1 MPNYIYKSSQMAN
14 LKEVRDRIQSVI
26 STQQITKAM
35 KLVSASKLRRAQQ
48 AIQQLR
54 PYSQKLNEMLSN
66 IVATVSEDDMDS
78 AYAVERSQKNVCIV
92 VVTSNRGLCG
102 AFNSNVMKA
111 TIATVTE
118 KYAAQYEAGNLSLL
132 FIGKKGKD
140 FLIKRLP
147 KAKFITDYV
156 ELVGKEFSSQD
167 SIPVAELLMEAFTNE
182 EYDAIDIAYARFRN
196 AAVQEYEVEQ
206 FLPIAKA
213 EVKEGNFSHDFI
225 FEPEKSEFLNYLI
238 PAVLKTQFHKT
249 ILDSTASEHGA
260 RMTAMDKATDNA
272 EDMLRDLRIF
282 YNKARQEA
290 ITTELGEIV
299 GGAAALEG

>member
-1 MPNYIYKSSQMAN
+1 
-14 LKEVRDRIQSVI
+14 
-26 STQQITKAM
+26 
-35 KLVSASKLRRAQQ
+35 
-48 AIQQLR
+48 
-54 PYSQKLNEMLSN
+54 MLSN

-92 VVTSNRGLCG
+92 VITSNRGLCG
-102 AFNSNVMKA
+102 AFNSNVIKA

>member
-1 MPNYIYKSSQMAN
+1 MAN

-35 KLVSASKLRRAQQ
+35 KLVSASKLRRSQQ

-78 AYAVERSQKNVCIV
+78 AYSVVRENKKNVCIV
-92 VVTSNRGLCG
+92 VITSNRGLCG
-102 AFNSNVMKA
+102 AYNSNVNKA
-111 TIATVTE
+111 AITAVSE
-118 KYAAQYEAGNLSLL
+118 KYSTQYEAGNLTLL

-140 FLIKRLP
+140 SLTKRLP

-167 SIPVAELLMEAFTNE
+167 SIPVAERLMEAFINE
-182 EYDAIDIAYARFRN
+182 EFDAIDIAYARFRN
-196 AAVQEYEVEQ
+196 AAMQEYEVEQ

-213 EVKEGNFSHDFI
+213 EVKEGSFSHDFI
-225 FEPEKSEFLNYLI
+225 FEPEKSEFLSYLI

-249 ILDSTASEHGA
+249 ILDSNASENGA

-272 EDMLRDLRIF
+272 EDMLRDLRIN

-299 GGAAALEG
+299 GGAAALEGS

>member
-1 MPNYIYKSSQMAN
+1 MAN

-35 KLVSASKLRRAQQ
+35 KLVAASKLRRAQQ

-66 IVATVSEDDMDS
+66 ILSTVSEEDMDS
-78 AYAVERSQKNVCIV
+78 AYSIDRPLKNVCIV

-102 AFNSNVMKA
+102 AFNSNVIKSV
-111 TIATVTE
+111 IHTVTE
-118 KYAAQYEAGNLSLL
+118 KYSLQYESGNLSLL

-140 FLIKRLP
+140 FLSKRLP
-147 KAKFITDYV
+147 KAKLINDYV

-167 SIPVAELLMEAFTNE
+167 SIPVAERLMDAFVNE
-182 EYDAIDIAYARFRN
+182 EYDAIEIAYARFKN
-196 AAVQEYEVEQ
+196 AAVQEYEMEQ
-206 FLPIAKA
+206 FLPIVKN
-213 EVKEGNFSHDFI
+213 EVQEDSFSADFI
-225 FEPEKSEFLNYLI
+225 FEPAKEEFLQYLI

-249 ILDSTASEHGA
+249 ILDSNASEHGA

-272 EDMLRDLRIF
+272 EDMLRELRIN

-299 GGAAALEG
+299 GGAAALES

>member
-1 MPNYIYKSSQMAN
+1 MAN

-35 KLVSASKLRRAQQ
+35 KLVAASKLRRSQQ

-66 IVATVSEDDMDS
+66 ILSTVSEEEIESD
-78 AYAVERSQKNVCIV
+78 YGVERPIKNVCLV
-92 VVTSNRGLCG
+92 VITSNRGLCG
-102 AFNSNVMKA
+102 AFNSNVIKSA
-111 TIATVTE
+111 IAAVND
-118 KYAAQYEAGNLSLL
+118 KYSEQYEAGNLSML

-140 FLIKRLP
+140 FLSKRLP
-147 KAKFITDYV
+147 KAKFITEYT
-156 ELVGKEFSSQD
+156 ELVGKEFSSKD
-167 SIPVAELLMEAFTNE
+167 SIPVAERLMEAFLSET
-182 EYDAIDIAYARFRN
+182 YDAVDIAYAKFKN
-196 AAVQEYEVEQ
+196 AALQHYEVEQ

-213 EVKEGNFSHDFI
+213 EIKEESFSADFI
-225 FEPEKSEFLNYLI
+225 FEPRKEELLEYLI

-249 ILDSTASEHGA
+249 ILDSNASENGA

-272 EDMLRDLRIF
+272 EEMLRDLKIH

-299 GGAAALEG
+299 GGAAALES

>member
-1 MPNYIYKSSQMAN
+1 
-14 LKEVRDRIQSVI
+14 
-26 STQQITKAM
+26 
-35 KLVSASKLRRAQQ
+35 
-48 AIQQLR
+48 
-54 PYSQKLNEMLSN
+54 MLSN

-92 VVTSNRGLCG
+92 VITSNRGLCG
-102 AFNSNVMKA
+102 AFNSNVIKA

-225 FEPEKSEFLNYLI
+225 FEPKKSEFLNYLI

>member
-1 MPNYIYKSSQMAN
+1 MAN

-35 KLVSASKLRRAQQ
+35 KLVAASKLRRAQQ

-66 IVATVSEDDMDS
+66 ILSTVSEEDMDS
-78 AYAVERSQKNVCIV
+78 AYSIDRPLKNVCIV

-102 AFNSNVMKA
+102 AFNSNVIKSV
-111 TIATVTE
+111 IHTVTE
-118 KYAAQYEAGNLSLL
+118 KYSLQYESGNLSLL

-140 FLIKRLP
+140 FLSKRLP
-147 KAKFITDYV
+147 KAKLINDYV

-167 SIPVAELLMEAFTNE
+167 SIPVAELLMDAFVNE
-182 EYDAIDIAYARFRN
+182 EYDAIEIAYARFKN
-196 AAVQEYEVEQ
+196 AAVQEYEMEQ
-206 FLPIAKA
+206 FLPIVKN
-213 EVKEGNFSHDFI
+213 EVQEDSFSADFI
-225 FEPEKSEFLNYLI
+225 FEPAKEEFLQYLI

-249 ILDSTASEHGA
+249 ILDSNASEHGA

-272 EDMLRDLRIF
+272 EDMLRELRIN

-299 GGAAALEG
+299 GGAAALES

>member
-1 MPNYIYKSSQMAN
+1 MAN

-35 KLVSASKLRRAQQ
+35 KLVAASKLRRSQQ

-66 IVATVSEDDMDS
+66 ILSTVSEEEIESD
-78 AYAVERSQKNVCIV
+78 YGVERPIKNVCLV
-92 VVTSNRGLCG
+92 VITSNRGLCG
-102 AFNSNVMKA
+102 AFNSNVIKSA
-111 TIATVTE
+111 IGAVND
-118 KYAAQYEAGNLSLL
+118 KYSEQYEAGNLSML

-140 FLIKRLP
+140 FLSKRLP
-147 KAKFITDYV
+147 KAKFITEYT
-156 ELVGKEFSSQD
+156 ELVGKEFSSKD
-167 SIPVAELLMEAFTNE
+167 SIPVAERLMEAFLSET
-182 EYDAIDIAYARFRN
+182 YDAVDISYAKFKN
-196 AAVQEYEVEQ
+196 AALQDYEVEQ

-213 EVKEGNFSHDFI
+213 EIREESFSADFI
-225 FEPEKSEFLNYLI
+225 FEPRKEELLEFLI

-249 ILDSTASEHGA
+249 ILDSNASENGA

-272 EDMLRDLRIF
+272 EEMLRDLKIH

-299 GGAAALEG
+299 GGAAALES

>member
-1 MPNYIYKSSQMAN
+1 MAN

-35 KLVSASKLRRAQQ
+35 KLVSASKLRRSQQ
-48 AIQQLR
+48 AVQQLR

-78 AYAVERSQKNVCIV
+78 AYSVDRENKKNVCIV
-92 VVTSNRGLCG
+92 VITSNRGLCG
-102 AFNSNVMKA
+102 AYNSNVNKA
-111 TIATVTE
+111 AITAVSE
-118 KYAAQYEAGNLSLL
+118 KYSTQYEAGNLTLL

-140 FLIKRLP
+140 SLTKRLP

-156 ELVGKEFSSQD
+156 ELVGKEFSSKD
-167 SIPVAELLMEAFTNE
+167 SIPVAERLTEAFINE
-182 EYDAIDIAYARFRN
+182 EFDAIDIAYARFRN
-196 AAVQEYEVEQ
+196 AAMQEYEVEQ

-213 EVKEGNFSHDFI
+213 EVKEGNFSHVFI
-225 FEPEKSEFLNYLI
+225 FEPEKSELLSYLI

-249 ILDSTASEHGA
+249 ILDSNASENGA

-272 EDMLRDLRIF
+272 EDMLRDLRIN

-299 GGAAALEG
+299 GGAAALEGS

>member
-1 MPNYIYKSSQMAN
+1 MAN

-35 KLVSASKLRRAQQ
+35 KLVSASKLRRSQQ

-78 AYAVERSQKNVCIV
+78 AYSVDRENKKNVCIV
-92 VVTSNRGLCG
+92 VITSNRGLCG
-102 AFNSNVMKA
+102 AYNSNVNKA
-111 TIATVTE
+111 ALTAVSE
-118 KYAAQYEAGNLSLL
+118 KYSTQYEAGNLTLL

-140 FLIKRLP
+140 SLTKRLP

-156 ELVGKEFSSQD
+156 DLVGKEFSSQD
-167 SIPVAELLMEAFTNE
+167 SIPVAERLMEAFTNE
-182 EYDAIDIAYARFRN
+182 EFDALDIAYARFRN
-196 AAVQEYEVEQ
+196 AAMQEYEVEQ

-213 EVKEGNFSHDFI
+213 EVKEGSFSHDFI
-225 FEPEKSEFLNYLI
+225 FEPEKSEFLSYLI

-249 ILDSTASEHGA
+249 ILDSNASENGA

-272 EDMLRDLRIF
+272 EDMLRDLRIN

-299 GGAAALEG
+299 GGAAALEGS

>member
-1 MPNYIYKSSQMAN
+1 MAN

-35 KLVSASKLRRAQQ
+35 KLVAASKLRRSQQ

-66 IVATVSEDDMDS
+66 IIATVSDDDMDS
-78 AYAVERSQKNVCIV
+78 PYAVERDTKKNICIV
-92 VVTSNRGLCG
+92 VITSNRGLCG
-102 AFNSNVMKA
+102 AYNSNVIKA
-111 TIATVTE
+111 AIATVNE
-118 KYAAQYEAGNLSLL
+118 KYSAQYEAGNVTLL
-132 FIGKKGKD
+132 YIGKKGKD
-140 FLIKRLP
+140 FISKRLT
-147 KAKFITDYV
+147 KAKFINDYV

-167 SIPVAELLMEAFTNE
+167 SIPVAERLMDAFVNE
-182 EYDAIDIAYARFRN
+182 EYDAIEIAYARFRN

-206 FLPIAKA
+206 FLPVAKA
-213 EVKEGNFSHDFI
+213 EVKEGSFSNDFI
-225 FEPEKSEFLNYLI
+225 FEPEKSEFLDYLI

-249 ILDSTASEHGA
+249 ILDSNASENGA

-272 EDMLRDLRIF
+272 EDMLRDLRVY

>member
-1 MPNYIYKSSQMAN
+1 MAN

-35 KLVSASKLRRAQQ
+35 KLVAASKLRRSQQ

-78 AYAVERSQKNVCIV
+78 SYAVDRDNKKNICIV
-92 VVTSNRGLCG
+92 VITSNRGLCG
-102 AFNSNVMKA
+102 AFNSNVIKA
-111 TIATVTE
+111 TIATVNE
-118 KYAAQYEAGNLSLL
+118 KYSVQYEAGNITLL

-140 FLIKRLP
+140 FLTKRLP
-147 KAKFITDYV
+147 KAKFISDYV
-156 ELVGKEFSSQD
+156 ELVGKEFSSKD
-167 SIPVAELLMEAFTNE
+167 SIPVAERLMEAFTNE
-182 EYDAIDIAYARFRN
+182 EFDAIDIAYARFRN

-213 EVKEGNFSHDFI
+213 EAKEGSFSNDFI
-225 FEPEKSEFLNYLI
+225 FEPDKSEFLNYLI

-249 ILDSTASEHGA
+249 ILDSNASEHGA
-260 RMTAMDKATDNA
+260 RMTAMDKATENA
-272 EDMLRDLRIF
+272 EDMLRELKIN

-299 GGAAALEG
+299 GGAAALEGS

>member
-1 MPNYIYKSSQMAN
+1 
-14 LKEVRDRIQSVI
+14 
-26 STQQITKAM
+26 
-35 KLVSASKLRRAQQ
+35 
-48 AIQQLR
+48 
-54 PYSQKLNEMLSN
+54 
-66 IVATVSEDDMDS
+66 
-78 AYAVERSQKNVCIV
+78 
-92 VVTSNRGLCG
+92 
-102 AFNSNVMKA
+102 
-111 TIATVTE
+111 
-118 KYAAQYEAGNLSLL
+118 LL